1 MEANKTVTIELLA
14 RFCNRDVD
22 RNQRF
27 DLKFVLS
34 EQILFELDYSEASI
48 WIEDIRGRGM
58 DANFE

>member
-1 MEANKTVTIELLA
+1 METNQIVTIEQLA
-14 RFCNRDVD
+14 RCDRD
-22 RNQRF
+22 QRF

-34 EQILFELDYSEASI
+34 EQTLFELDYSEASI